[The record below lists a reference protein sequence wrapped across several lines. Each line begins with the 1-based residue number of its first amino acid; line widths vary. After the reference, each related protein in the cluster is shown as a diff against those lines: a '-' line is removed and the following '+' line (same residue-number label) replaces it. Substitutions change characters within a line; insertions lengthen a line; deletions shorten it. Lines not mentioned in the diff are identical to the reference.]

1 MSSSYYYD
9 VLEPSVQQHGSHMVM
24 KGVSKTL
31 REKIVN
37 IDTKYRTDYDYN
49 AYASVTQTFGER
61 INEVRSIEVVSVD
74 IPMTFYNVHSNNDC
88 LTDGQGQARPDRTFG
103 NNYLRIKNG
112 GTTKVLTL
120 TPNYYSSPSA
130 LATEINT
137 RITALG
143 SPFTDISYNVV
154 TNKSRFTSVSG
165 TFSINTNV
173 DACGNIYE
181 LNNQNNLG
189 WLLGFRDTSYNLT
202 SSTALASECI
212 VLPKTPRYFFL
223 ALNEFSHGNSNSFV
237 SPQEKTNA
245 SKNIIAK
252 ISVPEGLAFGDTLCA
267 NVKNGLLVSEVRKYL
282 EKVNIQRVKL
292 ELLDDAGR
300 PVYLNGADIS
310 VCLKIVHE

>member
-37 IDTKYRTDYDYN
+37 IDTKYRTDYDYS

-61 INEVRSIEVVSVD
+61 INEVRSVEVVSVD

-88 LTDGQGQARPDRTFG
+88 VVDG

-130 LATEINT
+130 LATEINA
-137 RITALG
+137 RIATLG
-143 SPFTDISYNVV
+143 SPFTDISYNIVS
-154 TNKSRFTSVSG
+154 NKSRFTSASG
-165 TFSINTNV
+165 TFVVNTNV

-202 SSTALASECI
+202 SSASMVSESI
-212 VLPKTPRYFFL
+212 VNLKTPRHFFL

-252 ISVPEGLAFGDTLCA
+252 ISIPVGLAFGDTLCA

-310 VCLKIVHE
+310 VCLRIVHE